1 MKDACK
7 YSLADFQGLMSK
19 FPELKNSTQ
28 KDSEELF
35 MQFLKME
42 KSCMAEPMDFLK
54 YQFYKMSP
62 EQIRE
67 YVTRRQYE
75 VLCNL
80 YNDAHTARILKD
92 KVLFMEH
99 YGSFAEREFCLLSPK
114 NWQEYLDLMERHRIL
129 LLKPRN
135 GAYGR
140 GIKIITPE
148 DRRRAWEAAITQQ
161 YIAEEIIEQNK
172 SFSTIHPESVNT
184 VRILTVISSAKQ
196 AVVVAAAFRCGIGRS
211 ITDNG
216 DGVFAAV
223 DVNSGIVCTYG
234 MTHFHEVYRQHPQSG
249 IDFKGYKIPFWEK
262 LVKRAKDAA
271 LLYPR
276 LRLVNWDW
284 TLDSEGKWV
293 LIEGNTEG
301 GIGPCQESLHKG
313 LKREIMRNF

>member
-1 MKDACK
+1 MKNVCK
-7 YSLADFQGLMSK
+7 YSLADFQCLVSK
-19 FPELKNSTQ
+19 FPELKNCT
-28 KDSEELF
+28 KEEGEALF
-35 MQFLKME
+35 KRFLQME

-62 EQIRE
+62 EQIKE

-80 YNDAHTARILKD
+80 YNDAHTAEMLKD
-92 KVLFMEH
+92 KAMFME
-99 YGSFAEREFCLLSPK
+99 YYSPFVEREFCLLTPK
-114 NWQEYLDLMERHRIL
+114 NWQKYLDLMERRKML
-129 LLKPRN
+129 LLKLRN
-135 GAYGR
+135 GAYGK
-140 GIKIITPE
+140 GIKIIIPE
-148 DRRRAWEAAITQQ
+148 DRGQAWEAAVTQQ

-172 SFSTIHPESVNT
+172 SLSTIHPESVNT

-216 DGVFAAV
+216 GGIFAAV
-223 DVNSGIVCTYG
+223 DVNSGVVCTYG
-234 MTHFHEVYRQHPQSG
+234 MTHFREVYRQHPQSG

-271 LLYPR
+271 LLYPQ

-313 LKREIMRNF
+313 LKREIMRNI